1 MRFLFVCS
9 CIQLLKLCEACV
21 YSHCQVITSEHACTQ
36 TWVMWQPAMVMW
48 NMCNSQSWQHR
59 YNEGFGACA
68 DLSND
73 VDAIFISKNDRLYRP
88 PYAREPNTTAYNNYI
103 PYFICSVSMHS
114 SSALETQQACKAMC
128 QGHKSAKHK
137 ICWPSSRNQQAESKV

>member
-1 MRFLFVCS
+1 
-9 CIQLLKLCEACV
+9 
-21 YSHCQVITSEHACTQ
+21 
-36 TWVMWQPAMVMW
+36 MVMW
-48 NMCNSQSWQHR
+48 SLRTCQSWLQR
-59 YNEGFGACA
+59 CAEVVCARA

-114 SSALETQQACKAMC
+114 RCALGTKQACQTMC
-128 QGHKSAKHK
+128 QGHDTH
-137 ICWPSSRNQQAESKV
+137 SSKLYRQSTG